1 VNGPSVS
8 APATDA
14 AGRAPHPIPPER
26 VIVKGRDCWWTVLVI
41 DPIGGPLVRLVAGVA
56 WVTPN
61 LLTASSVVVAFGAA
75 AAYAGGALIAGALLF
90 QASFLL
96 DCMDGKLAQARGLES
111 QYGSYID
118 ALGDAARFVSCTGAL
133 VFHLAT
139 SEHPSAAWIAALALF
154 PTVHYA
160 VLTTQRAWPNEAKD
174 RPLAVAPTPIAFW
187 RAARHRLSKPAT
199 TVDTEAIGFTVGPIA
214 GFPLEALAAAA
225 ALDCLRLLLSA
236 GARLRLVL
244 RGSAAGTQRRA
255 AKRSP
260 AGRLS

>member
-8 APATDA
+8 ASATDA
-14 AGRAPHPIPPER
+14 AVGAPQRIPPER

-41 DPIGGPLVRLVAGVA
+41 DPIAGPLVRLLTGVP

-61 LLTASSVVVAFGAA
+61 LLTAAAVVVAFGAA
-75 AAYAGGALIAGALLF
+75 TAYAVGALIAGALLF

-96 DCMDGKLAQARGLES
+96 DCMDGKLARARGLES
-111 QYGSYID
+111 RYGSYID
-118 ALGDAARFVSCTGAL
+118 ALGDAARFVPCTGAL

-139 SEHPSAAWIAALALF
+139 SEHPSPAWIAALALF

-160 VLTTQRAWPNEAKD
+160 VLTTQRAWPDESED
-174 RPLAVAPTPIAFW
+174 RPLAVAPTPIAFL
-187 RAARHRLSKPAT
+187 RAAPHRLSKPAT
-199 TVDTEAIGFTVGPIA
+199 TVDTEALGFTVGPIA
-214 GFPLEALAAAA
+214 GFPLEALVAAAA
-225 ALDCLRLLLSA
+225 VDCLRLLWSA

-244 RGSAAGTQRRA
+244 RGSNAGTQRRA

-260 AGRLS
+260 QGV